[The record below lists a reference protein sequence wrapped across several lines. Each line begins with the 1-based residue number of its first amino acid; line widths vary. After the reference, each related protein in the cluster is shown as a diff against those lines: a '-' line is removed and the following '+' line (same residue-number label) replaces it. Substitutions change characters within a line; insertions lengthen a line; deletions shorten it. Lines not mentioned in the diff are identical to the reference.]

1 MTETATRRRMLA
13 VFLATLFLT
22 WGAVLTFTGPQPN
35 AHFSI
40 ADSKR

>member
-1 MTETATRRRMLA
+1 MTETATRRRALA
-13 VFLATLFLT
+13 VFLATLFFT
-22 WGAVLTFTGPQPN
+22 WGAVLTFSGPHPG

>member
-1 MTETATRRRMLA
+1 MTETAMRRRYVA
-13 VFLATLFLT
+13 VFLATLFLS
-22 WGAVLTFTGPQPN
+22 WGAVLTFAGPQPD